1 MLFCGYIFMMMMFMF
16 IVFKFYFYSIHLL
29 NMLLNLEFFSMMI
42 FFMLMIVL
50 WVSFEKYILM
60 YYLVFCV
67 CEGAFGLSI
76 LVTLIRIFG
85 NDFMKSMNILK
96 C

>member
-1 MLFCGYIFMMMMFMF
+1 MLFYGFVFLVMMFML
-16 IVFKFYFYSIHLL
+16 IVFKFYFYSNHLL

-50 WVSFEKYILM
+50 WISFEKYILM

-76 LVTLIRIFG
+76 LVTLIRVFG
-85 NDFMKSMNILK
+85 NDFVSSMNILK

>member
-1 MLFCGYIFMMMMFMF
+1 MLFCGFIMMLMMFMF
-16 IVFKFYFYSIHLL
+16 IVLKFYFYSFHLL

-42 FFMLMIVL
+42 FFMLMIIL
-50 WVSFEKYILM
+50 WISFEKYILM

-76 LVTLIRIFG
+76 LVSLIRVFG
-85 NDFMKSMNILK
+85 NDFLKSMNILK